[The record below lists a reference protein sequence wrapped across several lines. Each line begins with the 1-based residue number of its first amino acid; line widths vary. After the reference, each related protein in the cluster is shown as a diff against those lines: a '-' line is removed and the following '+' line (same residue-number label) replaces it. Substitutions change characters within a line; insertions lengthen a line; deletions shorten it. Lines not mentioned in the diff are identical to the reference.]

1 MGEPTLVSD
10 RGRRGE
16 EAALGLETEPG
27 AASFGGEAG
36 IDPGGGRPSRP
47 GAQLHW
53 NAPGAVRGAGMCR
66 TRGQDGGPRACH
78 CPRPGGRRGLAKRGS
93 RWERVGRARMG

>member
-16 EAALGLETEPG
+16 EAALGLETEKG

-47 GAQLHW
+47 GA
-53 NAPGAVRGAGMCR
+53 
-66 TRGQDGGPRACH
+66 
-78 CPRPGGRRGLAKRGS
+78 
-93 RWERVGRARMG
+93 